1 MYKGFNDTFSVTLFF
16 LPLSLIVY
24 DTKLMKIPDHLD
36 CANYMNKTLKSF
48 VFYFTSI
55 GIGVI

>member
-1 MYKGFNDTFSVTLFF
+1 MCKGFNDTSCVTLFF
-16 LPLSLIVY
+16 LPLNLIVY

-36 CANYMNKTLKSF
+36 CATYMNKTLKSF